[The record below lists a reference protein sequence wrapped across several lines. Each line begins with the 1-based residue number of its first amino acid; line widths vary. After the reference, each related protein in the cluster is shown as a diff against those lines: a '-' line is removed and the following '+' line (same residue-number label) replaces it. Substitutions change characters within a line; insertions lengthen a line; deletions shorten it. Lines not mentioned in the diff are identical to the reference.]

1 MADVVNERI
10 ERVIELKASPAR
22 VWRALVDHE
31 EFGQW
36 FGVKLQS
43 PFVVGQATCGNIT
56 YPGYEHIVMEVV
68 VRSMEPQK
76 RFAFTWHPYAIDANT
91 DYSKE
96 EPTLVEF
103 TLEKSNGGTRLTV
116 TESGFGKIPAWRRDE
131 AFRMNSGGWTEQI
144 KNIHAHLEKN
154 H

>member
-10 ERVIELKASPAR
+10 ERVIELKASPSR

-43 PFVVGQATCGNIT
+43 PFVVGQATRGNIT

-68 VRSMEPQK
+68 VQTMEREK
-76 RFAFTWHPYAIDANT
+76 RFAFTWHPYAIDPKT
-91 DYSKE
+91 DYSNE

-103 TLEKSNGGTRLTV
+103 TLQPIDTGTRLIV
-116 TESGFGKIPAWRRDE
+116 SESGFGKIPAWRRDE

-154 H
+154 P